1 MVVNAQACINVPA
14 DTLSP
19 WPGLGMA
26 ASIPKRP
33 EALSDEEGR
42 RFSLLR

>member
-1 MVVNAQACINVPA
+1 MVVNAQACTNVPA
-14 DTLSP
+14 DTFALARA
-19 WPGLGMA
+19 WHGG
-26 ASIPKRP
+26 SIPKRP